1 MSLLL
6 LSLLAVDTATVQL
19 ETTAATLTIAAAQA
33 LEPPEVRVLFRA
45 NDTSGHAVWGLE
57 AFDCAVY
64 EAGSPAEVVSFRP
77 INEPGSV
84 RLAVPLD
91 FSGSM
96 GYDSLQ
102 LAAMGISNVSGLRH
116 YPPGYVTPLEHAK
129 AGLKRFLAQQSEDVE
144 VIVFNHNVHNLADH
158 TSSRDT
164 VEMILDQLYP
174 DGGTAFF
181 DAVAVGI
188 AALLEDAEAGEVQA
202 VVALTDGVD
211 GGSAT
216 PLDTCIARAQAAMI
230 PVFTIGLGGADRSVL
245 QQLSGQTGGQSFFT
259 NDPAQLTAVYDSIQQ
274 ALQSYYEL
282 TYRSES
288 VLAMG
293 DSLPQIVLHFPQFD
307 LAADFPATGNTP
319 RAILDAVKSQA
330 PQSFPWAAGALAAVV
345 VAGGLAFA
353 FRRRRSQLRIE
364 RMYPNPATGP
374 VTVEFEGAANR
385 IRIFDLNGN
394 ELLSLAATEP
404 SPLTL
409 GLPSLPAGVYVV
421 RLEGPGGADSE
432 RLVIP

>member
-33 LEPPEVRVLFRA
+33 LDPPEVRVLFRA

-64 EAGSPAEVVSFRP
+64 EAGTPAEVVSFRP

-91 FSGSM
+91 FSSSM

-102 LAAMGISNVSGLRH
+102 LAAIGISDVSGLSQ

-144 VIVFNHNVHNLADH
+144 VIVFNHNVHNLADY

-164 VEMILDQLYP
+164 VGMILNDLYP
-174 DGGTAFF
+174 AGGTAFF

-188 AALLEDAEAGEVQA
+188 AALLEDAEDGEVQA

-211 GGSAT
+211 HGSAT
-216 PLDTCIARAQAAMI
+216 PLDTCIARAQAAPWSMA
-230 PVFTIGLGGADRSVL
+230 LGTDSSRTRAPRQGKEA
-245 QQLSGQTGGQSFFT
+245 QS
-259 NDPAQLTAVYDSIQQ
+259 PAA
-274 ALQSYYEL
+274 
-282 TYRSES
+282 
-288 VLAMG
+288 
-293 DSLPQIVLHFPQFD
+293 
-307 LAADFPATGNTP
+307 
-319 RAILDAVKSQA
+319 
-330 PQSFPWAAGALAAVV
+330 
-345 VAGGLAFA
+345 
-353 FRRRRSQLRIE
+353 
-364 RMYPNPATGP
+364 
-374 VTVEFEGAANR
+374 
-385 IRIFDLNGN
+385 
-394 ELLSLAATEP
+394 
-404 SPLTL
+404 
-409 GLPSLPAGVYVV
+409 
-421 RLEGPGGADSE
+421 
-432 RLVIP
+432 

>member
-33 LEPPEVRVLFRA
+33 LDPPEVRVLFRA

-91 FSGSM
+91 FSSSM

-102 LAAMGISNVSGLRH
+102 LAAMGISDVSGLRH

-288 VLAMG
+288 VLALG
-293 DSLPQIVLHFPQFD
+293 DSLPQIVLHFPQLD
-307 LAADFPATGNTP
+307 LAADFPATGDTP
-319 RAILDAVKSQA
+319 RAILEALKPKA
-330 PQSFPWAAGALAAVV
+330 PQSFPWAAGVLVAVG
-345 VAGGLAFA
+345 VAGGLAYA

-364 RMYPNPATGP
+364 RLYPNPANGP
-374 VTVEFEGAANR
+374 VTVEFSGRANR
-385 IRIFDLNGN
+385 IRVFDLGGR
-394 ELLSLAATEP
+394 EQLAAAVADA

-409 GLPSLPAGVYVV
+409 DVHALPSGVYVV
-421 RLEGPGGADSE
+421 RLEGPDGADSE

>member
-19 ETTAATLTIAAAQA
+19 QTTAASLTIAAAQA
-33 LEPPEVRVLFRA
+33 LDPPEVRVLFRA
-45 NDTSGHAVWGLE
+45 NDTEGHAVWGLE

-64 EAGSPAEVVSFRP
+64 EGGSPAEVLSFRP

-84 RLAVPLD
+84 RLAVTLD
-91 FSGSM
+91 FSSSM

-102 LAAMGISNVSGLRH
+102 LAAMGISDLSGLSQ
-116 YPPGYVTPLEHAK
+116 YPPGYVTPLVHAK
-129 AGLKRFLAQQSEDVE
+129 AGLKQFLTRQAEDVE
-144 VIVFNHNVHNLADH
+144 VIVFNHEVHNLAEH

-164 VEMILDQLYP
+164 MEMILNGLYP
-174 DGGTAFF
+174 SGGTAFF

-188 AALLEDAEAGEVQA
+188 SALLDDTDTDEVQA

-211 GGSAT
+211 HDSTT

-230 PVFTIGLGGADRSVL
+230 PVFTIGLGGADRTVL
-245 QQLSGQTGGQSFFT
+245 QQLSDQTGGQTFFT

-288 VLAMG
+288 VLALG
-293 DSLPQIVLHFPQFD
+293 DSLPQIVLHFPQFN
-307 LAADFPATGNTP
+307 LADDFPATGDTP
-319 RAILDAVKSQA
+319 QAILDALKPEA
-330 PQSFPWAAGALAAVV
+330 PRSFPWAAGALAAAA

-353 FRRRRSQLRIE
+353 YRRRRTVLRID

-374 VTVEFEGAANR
+374 VTLEFTGCASR
-385 IRIFDLNGN
+385 IHVFDLGGR
-394 ELLSLAATEP
+394 EQLSAAVADA

-409 GLPSLPAGVYVV
+409 DVHALPSGVYVV

-432 RLVIP
+432 RLVIR